1 MNASEVRH
9 VGGDVSATV
18 IDAAADLASKAQEGA
33 AAAVAGAR
41 VVADEVGSRLPGI
54 ASAGAEGA
62 AESVKMLQELSDPRL
77 KLLMAFSLGVGA
89 GLWMA
94 GAPTSYHPRGAFS
107 SARGGRRDRLAQSG
121 PGAPSVG
128 LNGWLSRHGRN
139 VLLAASPAP
148 SLWPK
153 CRYRL
158 RHRSWLAP

>member
-18 IDAAADLASKAQEGA
+18 IDAAADLASKAQGGA
-33 AAAVAGAR
+33 AAAVAGVR
-41 VVADEVGSRLPGI
+41 VVADEVGTRLPGI

-94 GAPTSYHPRGAFS
+94 GAP
-107 SARGGRRDRLAQSG
+107 RLIT
-121 PGAPSVG
+121 
-128 LNGWLSRHGRN
+128 
-139 VLLAASPAP
+139 LAALSPALVAGVAIA
-148 SLWPK
+148 S
-153 CRYRL
+153 RNQGRA
-158 RHRSWLAP
+158 HRR